1 MAGRKQI
8 GLTIKKWLCL
18 LLVLVGV
25 YGLAVKNA
33 SFGSIQLRRA
43 GDTAAAVSL
52 LHTEAATFPEAAIQ
66 LDVPYISQLPE
77 LRNGCEITASAML
90 LNYFGINVDK
100 CTLADDYLPKLYP
113 YNAAD
118 PEEGYMGDPYT
129 VWGYYCMTKP
139 IVTAINDY
147 LTDQAAPLWEAV
159 DLSGATLADIQDCIA
174 RGLPVQAWVTID
186 FAAPTYYSTFLL
198 PNGQW
203 PLREPALPGRHRH
216 VRIRI
221 YRERPAGRAVQRAV
235 CHL

>member
-147 LTDQAAPLWEAV
+147 LTDQAARCGRLWT
-159 DLSGATLADIQDCIA
+159 SPA
-174 RGLPVQAWVTID
+174 RRWRISRT
-186 FAAPTYYSTFLL
+186 
-198 PNGQW
+198 
-203 PLREPALPGRHRH
+203 ALH
-216 VRIRI
+216 
-221 YRERPAGRAVQRAV
+221 AV
-235 CHL
+235 CPCRHGSRSILPRPPTTARFCCPTANGPTRTCTAWSSPACPNPNLP